1 MTEHVVVECVD
12 HKCVILVTHAMHTYT
27 YIHRVMSS
35 QPTFSHKYS
44 LQPGDEETTVTAS
57 TLNEMDREQ
66 YETLFAEDLL
76 VGLEM
81 VNYTAPENGSSTP
94 MICAVLLGGQLD
106 RSVPL
111 MFLTSSGSATG
122 QEYM

>member
-12 HKCVILVTHAMHTYT
+12 HKCVILVTHTMHTYT

-57 TLNEMDREQ
+57 TLNEMDREK
-66 YETLFAEDLL
+66 YETLFADVLISYELL
-76 VGLEM
+76 EIGESIGGGRHN
-81 VNYTAPENGSSTP
+81 NYSELKQFCRKSCIHW
-94 MICAVLLGGQLD
+94 ICAQTIVL
-106 RSVPL
+106 
-111 MFLTSSGSATG
+111 
-122 QEYM
+122 